1 MSRSVPAVV
10 TKSFGR
16 DPLPFAARLRRS
28 IPLRMAQDLTPD
40 AIEIL
45 KTLIAFDTTSR
56 GSNLALVAWVEAYLD
71 GLGVAHRRVPNA
83 DGTKSN
89 LLASIG
95 PADEGG
101 VVLSGHT
108 DVVPV
113 DGQPW
118 TTDPFRLTERD
129 GRLYGRGACDM
140 KGFLAL
146 ALAAAPELA
155 AGARRP
161 VHLAFSY
168 DEEVGCLGAPDM
180 IAVIA
185 RELPRPALV
194 VVGEPTSMEAV
205 NGHKG
210 IATFTVTVRGR
221 EAHSSQTQS
230 GVSAI
235 MEAVPL
241 MASLRRLSAELE
253 AGADPA
259 SPFTPKG
266 ATLTIGVVQGG
277 TAANI
282 LARECQFL
290 FDLRCPPGLDPLRI
304 LEPFRAEVEA
314 LDQALKARAPE
325 AGAEIRNRSL
335 TPALAPEA
343 DGAAEAFARRL
354 AGDNGPP
361 RVVAFAAEGGQFQ
374 EAGFSTVM
382 CGPGSIAQAH
392 QPDEFVER
400 AQMERGA
407 SFMRRLIEWAQA

>member
-1 MSRSVPAVV
+1 
-10 TKSFGR
+10 
-16 DPLPFAARLRRS
+16 
-28 IPLRMAQDLTPD
+28 MAQDLTP
-40 AIEIL
+40 AALEL
-45 KTLIAFDTTSR
+45 LETLVAFDTTSR
-56 GSNLALVAWVEAYLD
+56 DSNLALIEWVEAYLD
-71 GLGVAHRRVPNA
+71 RHGVPHRRVPNA
-83 DGTKSN
+83 DGTKAN
-89 LLASIG
+89 LIASIG
-95 PADEGG
+95 PPDEGG

-118 TTDPFRLTERD
+118 SSDPFKLTERA

-146 ALAAAPELA
+146 ALAATPELA
-155 AGARRP
+155 AGAKRP
-161 VHLAFSY
+161 VHLALSY

-180 IAVIA
+180 IEVIA
-185 RELPRPALV
+185 REVPRPALV
-194 VVGEPTSMEAV
+194 VVGEPTMMEAV

-210 IATFTVTVRGR
+210 IATFTVTVHGR
-221 EAHSSQTQS
+221 EAHSSQTQQ

-235 MEAVPL
+235 MEAIPL
-241 MASLRRLSAELE
+241 MASLRQLAERLEQE
-253 AGADPA
+253 ADPA

-266 ATLTIGVVQGG
+266 ATLTIGVVHGG

-290 FDLRCPPGLDPLRI
+290 FDLRCPPGL
-304 LEPFRAEVEA
+304 EPARLLLPFYAQVEA
-314 LDQALKARAPE
+314 LDRALKARAPE
-325 AGAEIRNRSL
+325 TGVTLVRRSH
-335 TPALAPEA
+335 TPPLSPEPN
-343 DGAAEAFARRL
+343 GAAEAFARRL

-361 RVVAFAAEGGQFQ
+361 RVVSFAAEGGQFQ